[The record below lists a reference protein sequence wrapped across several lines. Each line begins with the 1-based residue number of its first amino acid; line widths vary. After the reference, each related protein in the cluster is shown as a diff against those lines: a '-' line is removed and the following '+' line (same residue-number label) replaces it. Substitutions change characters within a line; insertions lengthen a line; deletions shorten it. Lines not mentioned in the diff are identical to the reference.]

1 MLRVVWLLSSPLLD
15 CTTPVSDV
23 KAMAHLLPLVEF
35 FLGSG
40 NLRNGFYG
48 RLFGVYEY
56 VYERP
61 LSITPTHIYIY
72 TRGVKQ
78 RTTLGG
84 VIFSGRKMTYL

>member
-56 VYERP
+56 VYGSP
-61 LSITPTHIYIY
+61 LSITPTPYIY
-72 TRGVKQ
+72 MLWVLT
-78 RTTLGG
+78 
-84 VIFSGRKMTYL
+84 SGQLWVG